1 MKKLLFATLFAAV
14 ILPFFVSCQKSEQGS
29 GTSNSASI
37 VGQWQMTK
45 IIEQYYVDGNIREEE
60 TTYADSQN
68 GELLEFRADYTFV
81 HVVTREGVAYVPSNG
96 TYVKT
101 PEMVV
106 LTYSDY
112 TVTLKI
118 SSLTANEAV
127 VIDESTSESGGHVYK
142 EVRRIFLK
150 KL

>member
-1 MKKLLFATLFAAV
+1 MKKLLFTTIIAAV
-14 ILPFFVSCQKSEQGS
+14 ILPFFSSCQKSDQG
-29 GTSNSASI
+29 GTSKSISI

-45 IIEQYYVDGNIREEE
+45 IIDQYYVDGNIREEE

-101 PEMVV
+101 PEMIV

-142 EVRRIFLK
+142 YVSRIFLK

>member
-1 MKKLLFATLFAAV
+1 MKKLLFATIIAAV
-14 ILPFFVSCQKSEQGS
+14 ILPFFSSCQKSDQG
-29 GTSNSASI
+29 GTSKSVSV

-45 IIEQYYVDGNIREEE
+45 IIDQYYVDGNIREEE

-68 GELLEFRADYTFV
+68 GELLEFRTDYTFV

-101 PEMVV
+101 PEMIV

-142 EVRRIFLK
+142 DVRRIFLK

>member
-1 MKKLLFATLFAAV
+1 MKKLLFATIIAAV
-14 ILPFFVSCQKSEQGS
+14 ILPFFSSCQKSDQG
-29 GTSNSASI
+29 GTSKNVSV

-45 IIEQYYVDGNIREEE
+45 IIEQYYVDGNLREEE

-101 PEMVV
+101 PEMIV

-112 TVTLKI
+112 TITLKI

-142 EVRRIFLK
+142 EVRSIFLK

>member
-1 MKKLLFATLFAAV
+1 MKKLLFATIIAAV
-14 ILPFFVSCQKSEQGS
+14 ILPFFSSCQKSNQG
-29 GTSNSASI
+29 GTSNSVSV

-45 IIEQYYVDGNIREEE
+45 IIDQYYVDGNIREEE

-101 PEMVV
+101 PEMIV
-106 LTYSDY
+106 LTYSEY

-142 EVRRIFLK
+142 DVRRIFLK

>member
-1 MKKLLFATLFAAV
+1 MKKLLFATIIAAV
-14 ILPFFVSCQKSEQGS
+14 ILPFFSSCQKSDQG
-29 GTSNSASI
+29 GTSKSVSV

-45 IIEQYYVDGNIREEE
+45 IIDQYYVDGNIREEE

-101 PEMVV
+101 PEMIV

-142 EVRRIFLK
+142 YVSRIFLK

>member
-1 MKKLLFATLFAAV
+1 MKKLLFATIIAAV
-14 ILPFFVSCQKSEQGS
+14 IIPFFSSCQKSVQG
-29 GTSNSASI
+29 GTSQSVSV

-45 IIEQYYVDGNIREEE
+45 IIDQYYVDGNIREEE

-101 PEMVV
+101 PEMIV

-142 EVRRIFLK
+142 DVRRIFLK

>member
-1 MKKLLFATLFAAV
+1 MKKLLFATIIAAV
-14 ILPFFVSCQKSEQGS
+14 ILPFFSSCQKSDQG
-29 GTSNSASI
+29 GTSNSVSV

-45 IIEQYYVDGNIREEE
+45 IIDQYYVDGNIREEE

-101 PEMVV
+101 PEMIV
-106 LTYSDY
+106 LTYSEY

-142 EVRRIFLK
+142 DVRRIFLK

>member
-1 MKKLLFATLFAAV
+1 MKKLLFATIIAAV
-14 ILPFFVSCQKSEQGS
+14 ILPFFSSCQKSDQG
-29 GTSNSASI
+29 GTSKSVSI

-45 IIEQYYVDGNIREEE
+45 IINQYYVDGNIREEE

>member
-1 MKKLLFATLFAAV
+1 MKKLLLTTLFAAV

-45 IIEQYYVDGNIREEE
+45 IIEQYYVDGNIRAEE
-60 TTYADSQN
+60 TEYADAQN

-118 SSLTANEAV
+118 DSLTANQAV
-127 VIDESTSESGGHVYK
+127 VIDESTSEDGGHVYK
-142 EVRRIFLK
+142 EVRRIYLN

>member
-1 MKKLLFATLFAAV
+1 MKKLLFTTIIAAV
-14 ILPFFVSCQKSEQGS
+14 ILPFFSSCQKSDQG
-29 GTSNSASI
+29 GTSKSVSV

-45 IIEQYYVDGNIREEE
+45 IIYQYYVDGNIREEE

-101 PEMVV
+101 PEMIV

-142 EVRRIFLK
+142 YVSRIFLK

>member
-1 MKKLLFATLFAAV
+1 MKKLLFATIIAAV
-14 ILPFFVSCQKSEQGS
+14 ILPFFSSCQKSNQG
-29 GTSNSASI
+29 GTSNSVSV

-45 IIEQYYVDGNIREEE
+45 IIDQYYVDGNIREEE

-101 PEMVV
+101 PEMIV

-142 EVRRIFLK
+142 DVRRIFLK

>member
-1 MKKLLFATLFAAV
+1 MKKLLFATIIAAV
-14 ILPFFVSCQKSEQGS
+14 ILPFFSSCQKSDQG
-29 GTSNSASI
+29 GTSKSVSV